1 MGSLVEDISGN
12 NYNAKMVINDVM
24 KYSTCWIVPP
34 TFAYFG
40 RGLEFGY
47 PTESSYTLAPFFLK
61 RNGEHLDTGRL
72 NIKALNVSF
81 QEAVNFALEVKVK
94 DRDTYTKQFTQG
106 VGQTISDIINV
117 QKGVHKF
124 GLNSETNN
132 LTLTIKN
139 DPPYRSRFVAVGYE
153 GSFVNRSKI
162 R

>member
-1 MGSLVEDISGN
+1 MFGSISGN

-139 DPPYRSRFVAVGYE
+139 DTPYRSRFVAVGYE